1 MDLKTNLKRL
11 LNKNVVMVD
20 FTKAD
25 GTKRI
30 MKCTLREDLIKTTTK
45 STKKTKPQN
54 ENVLCVWDVEKDAFR
69 SFRLDSVID
78 YQKYQ
83 EGYEL

>member
-1 MDLKTNLKRL
+1 MELKTNLKRL
-11 LNKNVVMVD
+11 LSKNVVMVD

-25 GTKRI
+25 GTKRT
-30 MKCTLREDLIKTTTK
+30 MKCTLRKDLIKATTK
-45 STKKTKPQN
+45 PTKKAKLQN
-54 ENVLCVWDVEKDAFR
+54 ENVMCVWDIEKDAFR

-78 YQKYQ
+78 YQKYT